1 MTGSVEQAILGRG
14 VPDALACPARSGY
27 VLIKAGRLM
36 APRSTAMME
45 NKPKKPAGLIGF
57 GFDNEDGH
65 VRVTQGKNFRVY
77 LGSEETHGRM
87 AEVCIKINEKLDRR
101 GKRLEEVSPRE
112 LADLA
117 NDAGTS

>member
-1 MTGSVEQAILGRG
+1 MS
-14 VPDALACPARSGY
+14 LAWPVLSGY
-27 VLIKAGRLM
+27 GFLRAGRLM
-36 APRSTAMME
+36 VPRPTAMME
-45 NKPKKPAGLIGF
+45 NKPKKAAGLIGL

-65 VRVTQGKNFRVY
+65 VRVTQGKNFCVY

-117 NDAGTS
+117 NDTGTS

>member
-1 MTGSVEQAILGRG
+1 MTGAVEQANLGRG
-14 VPDALACPARSGY
+14 APDALACPARSGY
-27 VLIKAGRLM
+27 VLIRAGRFM